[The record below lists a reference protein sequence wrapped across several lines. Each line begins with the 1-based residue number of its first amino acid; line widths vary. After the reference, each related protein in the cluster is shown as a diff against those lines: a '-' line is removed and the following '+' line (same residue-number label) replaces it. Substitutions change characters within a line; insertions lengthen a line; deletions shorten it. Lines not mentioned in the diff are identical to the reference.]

1 LPVLREPGARYAP
14 PRVSTLGL
22 QALLLIAVSI
32 GVMVVDH
39 RQHELT
45 VIRATLSAAAW
56 PLQMLVHSPGAAW
69 DWLAASFAT
78 RSHLLSENEALR
90 AAARE
95 DDLRLLRLEAI
106 QQENLRLRAL
116 LNAAPRDAEKAQV
129 ASVLRVDL
137 DPLRHRVLVD
147 RGSRDGVTRGQ
158 PVIDG
163 TGIFG
168 QISNVGPMAAEVIL
182 LSDPTHAV
190 PVQIERNG
198 LRTIAV
204 GTGDARRLSLPYL
217 PRNADVKV
225 DDLLV
230 SSGLG
235 GVFPAGFPVG
245 RVVEVKRDPGQPLAT
260 VTAEPAAMLDRDR
273 EVLLLWV
280 RPPVTLP
287 AAEPPPPAARQSDTP
302 RSKAASR

>member
-22 QALLLIAVSI
+22 RALVLIAVSI

-45 VIRATLSAAAW
+45 VIRAGLSAAAW

-69 DWLAASFAT
+69 DWLTSSFAT
-78 RSHLLSENEALR
+78 RSTLLFENESLR
-90 AAARE
+90 SAARE
-95 DDLRLLRLEAI
+95 NDLRLLRLDAI

-116 LNAAPRDAEKAQV
+116 LNAVPRDAEKAQV

-163 TGIFG
+163 TGVFG
-168 QISNVGPMAAEVIL
+168 QTSNVGPMAAEVIL

-204 GTGDARRLSLPYL
+204 GTGDFRRLSLPYL

-245 RVVEVKRDPGQPLAT
+245 RVAEVKRDSSQPLAT
-260 VTAEPAAMLDRDR
+260 VTAEPAATLDRDR

-280 RPPVTLP
+280 RPQVALP
-287 AAEPPPPAARQSDTP
+287 APEPPPSAARQAEP
-302 RSKAASR
+302 HGKARNR